1 MFNSNFFKNNRQKL
15 RHLSAEAMPIV
26 ISSNGLL
33 QRNSDSPF
41 PFRQDSSFWYFTGVV
56 EPDLV
61 LVISEN
67 EDYIITASRSEIRS
81 TFDGS
86 VDFGSIKKISSVDN
100 VYSEDAGWAKLKN
113 SLGSKIGII
122 KPRDLYD
129 VNHGIYLNPA
139 RSYLYEKLTKNA
151 DLEVID
157 VSKEIIGLR
166 MIKSVEEITAIT
178 EAIEI
183 TSQAFEVI
191 RNRISN
197 CKNESDVD
205 SIIRME
211 FAKNKVVN
219 AYEPIVGTGSNA
231 CILHYLDNN
240 CDIQEGQLVLIDA
253 GAEFENYASDITRTF
268 SRSKPSKRQT
278 EVFNAVKEVQD
289 FALEHARV
297 GVTIKEYEK
306 KIEKFMGEKLIE
318 LRLIKNNT
326 PEHVRKY
333 YPHSTSHH
341 LGLDVHDAA
350 DYSVPLSENMV
361 ITVEPGIYIME
372 ENIGIRLEDN
382 VRITKD
388 SKPEV
393 LSKNLPSEL

>member
-15 RHLSAEAMPIV
+15 RNIGAEVMPIV

-33 QRNSDSPF
+33 QRNSDTSF

-56 EPDLV
+56 LPDLL

-67 EDYIITASRSEIRS
+67 EDYIITTSRSEIRS

-86 VDFGSIKKISSVDN
+86 VDFRSIQKISSVDSI
-100 VYSEDAGWAKLKN
+100 YSEDEGWAKLKK
-113 SLGSKIGII
+113 SLRNKVGVI

-139 RSYLYEKLTKNA
+139 RSYLYDKLTQHT
-151 DLEVID
+151 DLEVVD

-166 MIKSVEEITAIT
+166 MIKSAEEITAIK
-178 EAIEI
+178 EAIKI
-183 TSQAFEVI
+183 TSQTFEVV
-191 RNRISN
+191 RDRIN
-197 CKNESDVD
+197 KCKNESDID

-211 FAKNKVVN
+211 FARNKVVN
-219 AYEPIVGTGSNA
+219 AYEPIVGSGSNA
-231 CILHYLDNN
+231 CVLHYLDNN
-240 CDIQEGQLVLIDA
+240 CDIKEGQLVLIDA

-268 SRSKPSKRQT
+268 SRSKPSKRQI

-289 FALEHARV
+289 FALERARS
-297 GVTIKEYEK
+297 GVTIREYEK
-306 KIEKFMGEKLIE
+306 KIEQFMGEKLIE
-318 LRLIKNNT
+318 LGLIKTNT
-326 PEHVRKY
+326 SEHVRKY

-350 DYSVPLSENMV
+350 DYSVEMSENMV
-361 ITVEPGIYIME
+361 ITVEPGIYIAE
-372 ENIGIRLEDN
+372 EKIGIRLEDN
-382 VRITKD
+382 VRITKN
-388 SKPEV
+388 SRPEV